1 MEVAQLKFKGNQK
14 HYELNTAVDSSL
26 ENIDGKIQL
35 CLLNPQ
41 HILKLAQDT
50 KQKIQRR
57 QKLIEISEK
66 SKQDWQVVEEEI
78 FFKWW

>member
-35 CLLNPQ
+35 CQSAPIATFMSCATKNVSLFKCRTERFKKSFFPTMASN
-41 HILKLAQDT
+41 AQF
-50 KQKIQRR
+50 
-57 QKLIEISEK
+57 L
-66 SKQDWQVVEEEI
+66 
-78 FFKWW
+78 

>member
-1 MEVAQLKFKGNQK
+1 MEVAQLRFKGNQE
-14 HYELNTAVDSSL
+14 HYQLNTAVDSSL

-50 KQKIQRR
+50 KKKIQRR
-57 QKLIEISEK
+57 QKLIEIYGK
-66 SKQDWQVVEEEI
+66 SKQEWQVVEEEI
-78 FFKWW
+78 FFKC

>member
-41 HILKLAQDT
+41 HILTLAQDT
-50 KQKIQRR
+50 KQKIQR

-78 FFKWW
+78 FFK

>member
-41 HILKLAQDT
+41 HILKLA
-50 KQKIQRR
+50 
-57 QKLIEISEK
+57 
-66 SKQDWQVVEEEI
+66 
-78 FFKWW
+78 